1 MQRPVKL
8 APSILACD
16 FARLG
21 EQVITAAEAGIDIIH
36 IDVMDGRFVPNISI
50 GLPIVSAL
58 RPIADEYNLF
68 LDVHVM
74 IVEPENYVE
83 AFAQAGAD
91 QLTVHTEVSPHL
103 HRTVQAIK
111 DSGMKA
117 GVALNPATPTTVLEE
132 ILPDLDTVL
141 VMSVNPGFGGQSYIP
156 SSTNKLM
163 RVRRMID
170 MTRSTAKLQ
179 VDGGVKTDNV
189 GEIVRAGAEWLVA
202 GSAIF
207 KGDIAANIQAFR
219 EAITAAGNFT
229 V

>member
-1 MQRPVKL
+1 MQRHVKL

-21 EQVITAAEAGIDIIH
+21 EQVITAAEAGVDIIH

-58 RPIADEYNLF
+58 RPIADQYNLF

-74 IVEPENYVE
+74 IVEPEKYVT
-83 AFAQAGAD
+83 AFAKAGAD

-117 GVALNPATPTTVLEE
+117 GVALNPATPTTELEE

-141 VMSVNPGFGGQSYIP
+141 VMSVNPGFGGQSYIGR
-156 SSTNKLM
+156 STNKLM

-170 MTRSTAKLQ
+170 LTRSTATLQ

-189 GEIVRAGAEWLVA
+189 GEIVRAGTQWLVA

-207 KGDIAANIQAFR
+207 KGDIAANIKAFK

>member
-1 MQRPVKL
+1 MIRPVKL
-8 APSILACD
+8 APSILASD

-21 EQVITAAEAGIDIIH
+21 EQVIDAAEAGAEIIH

-50 GLPIVSAL
+50 GLPIVEAL
-58 RPIADEYNLF
+58 RPLADEHNLF
-68 LDVHVM
+68 LDVHLM
-74 IVEPENYVE
+74 IVEPENYID
-83 AFAQAGAD
+83 AFAAAGAN
-91 QLTVHTEVSPHL
+91 QLTVHVEVSPHL

-111 DSGMKA
+111 DAGMKA

-156 SSTNKLM
+156 NSTNKLM

-170 MTRSTAKLQ
+170 LTRSTAKLE
-179 VDGGVKTDNV
+179 VDGGVKINNV

-207 KGDIAANIQAFR
+207 KGDIAANIEGFR
-219 EAITAAGNFT
+219 TAITAAGNFT